1 MTSTAAGGLGGPP
14 GGALCGIRSVFSSQ
28 LDGDTGLGR
37 KITERKSPA
46 MTPRRDAPATWRAP
60 AGADLGR
67 LAEVCPVCQESPWYP
82 SSILVLH
89 FWEAVTP
96 LSSGFLSVPVASPSW
111 SWLMPPPQSSGRPPR
126 GSEAPS
132 PLPRLPQ
139 WPQQHRSGHGELHA
153 AGGSW
158 PLIGLSWSPNL

>member
-28 LDGDTGLGR
+28 LDGVTGLGR

-46 MTPRRDAPATWRAP
+46 MTPRRDTPATWRAP

-82 SSILVLH
+82 SSILILH

-96 LSSGFLSVPVASPSW
+96 LSSGFLSVPAASPSW
-111 SWLMPPPQSSGRPPR
+111 SWLMPPPKAPGAPR
-126 GSEAPS
+126 VG
-132 PLPRLPQ
+132 PRHHLLS
-139 WPQQHRSGHGELHA
+139 HGFRSGLSNIARAVESSMRQ
-153 AGGSW
+153 AGAGR
-158 PLIGLSWSPNL
+158 